1 MQLNWKGMYFKM
13 KKWKKSLRQIIV
25 VLLLLYI
32 IGLPI
37 QNIVLANANE
47 LSTTEKV
54 ITDEIEANTSNSE
67 SSASGTVPTLEEEAK
82 STVIDKS
89 TQTSKETSS
98 SEMVLEKRGILT
110 GTSEVNPSEKQEASS
125 ATEQS
130 EESPS
135 TKAVTTG
142 AFPNGSTATW
152 NFDDATGTLTIS
164 GGTLVNPNKSI
175 QNLTGISVSEITDIV
190 CEDKLFLS
198 GSCQSLFYG
207 SAATNL
213 DVSNFDT
220 SQVTDMSYMFYGSV
234 AINLDLSNFD
244 TSSVTDMS
252 GMLGDTAANLDL
264 SNFDTS
270 QVNNM
275 SYMFDSSAATSLDLS
290 NFDTSQVQEMSYM
303 FYGSAATSL
312 DLSNF
317 DTSQVYDMSYMFA
330 DSVATSL
337 DLSNFDTSQVTGMDY
352 MFSGSAATSLDLSSF
367 DTSQVNGMSYMFDSS
382 AATNLDLSNFDTSQV
397 QEMSY
402 MFYGSAATSLDLS
415 SFDTSQVNGMS
426 YMFADSAATSLDLS
440 SFDTS
445 QVNDM
450 SYMFADSAATSLDLS
465 SFDTSQVSDMSYM
478 FTDSAITNL
487 DLSNFD
493 TIHGPYMGYMFYG
506 AQQLQNIILG
516 SNFRFCS
523 MDGVLPNPTPTNK
536 YTGKWQNV
544 GNGTVNNP
552 KGSFV
557 GTATEL
563 MFNQNTSAMT
573 DTYVWQPALLE
584 VVVENIVLPAG
595 GTWSPDNNF
604 VEATDSAGNSV
615 DFKDITVTG
624 SVDTTQPGV
633 YTVTYSYGGITS
645 TATVTVLETMPTSWI
660 NFSVDGTNVRSIPGS
675 ALSTPEWNLTTGL
688 WDKWKPGIVKVLTDK
703 LPSEPTKQ
711 GYEFKGWKDN
721 TGTMVDFNT
730 LDLDLNSQNEFDF
743 YAAFEKKEYT
753 VTFDVE
759 GKQEQEVVLFEE
771 LITEPTV
778 PNKVGYA
785 FTGWYDAETGGTKW
799 DFTTDTMPSNEIMLY
814 ARFNKLGFATP
825 EIKPAIPTIITPI
838 TPGVNPAT
846 PSVEPPTTPRAGGN
860 QTPSNDSGLNTVNTG
875 NMTIINKENTTT
887 TSPTTSQTE
896 KLAKLGETSSLI
908 LQGFGLLLVLSGMIF
923 FWKKRKKIH
932 S

>member
-1 MQLNWKGMYFKM
+1 
-13 KKWKKSLRQIIV
+13 
-25 VLLLLYI
+25 
-32 IGLPI
+32 
-37 QNIVLANANE
+37 
-47 LSTTEKV
+47 
-54 ITDEIEANTSNSE
+54 
-67 SSASGTVPTLEEEAK
+67 
-82 STVIDKS
+82 
-89 TQTSKETSS
+89 
-98 SEMVLEKRGILT
+98 
-110 GTSEVNPSEKQEASS
+110 
-125 ATEQS
+125 
-130 EESPS
+130 
-135 TKAVTTG
+135 
-142 AFPNGSTATW
+142 
-152 NFDDATGTLTIS
+152 
-164 GGTLVNPNKSI
+164 
-175 QNLTGISVSEITDIV
+175 
-190 CEDKLFLS
+190 
-198 GSCQSLFYG
+198 
-207 SAATNL
+207 
-213 DVSNFDT
+213 
-220 SQVTDMSYMFYGSV
+220 
-234 AINLDLSNFD
+234 
-244 TSSVTDMS
+244 
-252 GMLGDTAANLDL
+252 
-264 SNFDTS
+264 
-270 QVNNM
+270 
-275 SYMFDSSAATSLDLS
+275 
-290 NFDTSQVQEMSYM
+290 
-303 FYGSAATSL
+303 
-312 DLSNF
+312 
-317 DTSQVYDMSYMFA
+317 
-330 DSVATSL
+330 
-337 DLSNFDTSQVTGMDY
+337 
-352 MFSGSAATSLDLSSF
+352 
-367 DTSQVNGMSYMFDSS
+367 
-382 AATNLDLSNFDTSQV
+382 
-397 QEMSY
+397 
-402 MFYGSAATSLDLS
+402 
-415 SFDTSQVNGMS
+415 
-426 YMFADSAATSLDLS
+426 
-440 SFDTS
+440 
-445 QVNDM
+445 
-450 SYMFADSAATSLDLS
+450 
-465 SFDTSQVSDMSYM
+465 
-478 FTDSAITNL
+478 
-487 DLSNFD
+487 
-493 TIHGPYMGYMFYG
+493 GPYMGYMFYG

-595 GTWSPDNNF
+595 GTWSPGNNF

-633 YTVTYSYGGITS
+633 YTVAYSYGGITS

-688 WDKWKPGIVKVLTDK
+688 WDKWKPGIVKVPTDK
-703 LPSEPTKQ
+703 LPSEPAKQ
-711 GYEFKGWKDN
+711 GYEFKGWEDN
-721 TGTMVDFNT
+721 TGTIVDFNT

-759 GKQEQEVVLFEE
+759 GKLEQEVVLFEE

-814 ARFNKLGFATP
+814 ARFNKLVFVTP
-825 EIKPAIPTIITPI
+825 EIKPAIPTIIPPI

-846 PSVEPPTTPRAGGN
+846 PSVEPSTTPRAGGN
-860 QTPSNDSGLNTVNTG
+860 QTPSNDSGLNTVNTVNTVNTG

-887 TSPTTSQTE
+887 TSPTTSQAE